1 MLPLLWVTPGSSL
14 LCRLA
19 AIALLVLE
27 DEESAFW
34 CLVAIVETILPA
46 EYYSK
51 TLTASQVSRR
61 VVRGSPANPRGV
73 PSGQQMLGL
82 CLSYTVA
89 FEPSLTARDSL
100 VLRACKIVRS
110 CSLQVSPVVTSY
122 HQEELLPGEGR
133 EKSMSLAISQS
144 RTEKD
149 HGMVGWAVG

>member
-14 LCRLA
+14 LYRLA

-61 VVRGSPANPRGV
+61 VVCGSPIPEE
-73 PSGQQMLGL
+73 
-82 CLSYTVA
+82 
-89 FEPSLTARDSL
+89 F
-100 VLRACKIVRS
+100 
-110 CSLQVSPVVTSY
+110 LQVSRCGSLP
-122 HQEELLPGEGR
+122 LLHSG
-133 EKSMSLAISQS
+133 L
-144 RTEKD
+144 
-149 HGMVGWAVG
+149 

>member
-1 MLPLLWVTPGSSL
+1 MLLLLWVTPGSSL

-61 VVRGSPANPRGV
+61 VVCGSPQPPRSSFRPADAGSL
-73 PSGQQMLGL
+73 PLLHSGL
-82 CLSYTVA
+82 
-89 FEPSLTARDSL
+89 
-100 VLRACKIVRS
+100 
-110 CSLQVSPVVTSY
+110 
-122 HQEELLPGEGR
+122 
-133 EKSMSLAISQS
+133 
-144 RTEKD
+144 
-149 HGMVGWAVG
+149 